1 MLWRKYSGIEADF
14 SERQAGRK
22 ISLTPATGKAHY
34 LLLAGMMSTSF
45 ASRLPLPHGEER
57 RRWSY
62 GTHYRSVV
70 EVMGVLG
77 LLRGA
82 LQPTYLSVSRDRPR

>member
-45 ASRLPLPHGEER
+45 ASAPWR
-57 RRWSY
+57 RA
-62 GTHYRSVV
+62 
-70 EVMGVLG
+70 EKME
-77 LLRGA
+77 LRHS
-82 LQPTYLSVSRDRPR
+82 LQIGS